1 MNALPPQAPSA
12 SGESHGTGEWPS
24 MQRLHES
31 LNGARQ
37 AGPRER
43 LGPVAVVQLG
53 ARMHYAVPRMLA
65 AQGELA
71 RLYTDVTAVQGWPR
85 LVGRLP
91 PRLLPG
97 AVRRLT
103 GRVPDDIDLRRLTTF
118 PGFGL
123 ALALRRLGART
134 PERETA
140 AALWG
145 GRTLARRVAAHGF
158 GEAAGL
164 YTFSGESLD
173 VLRAARAAGLW
184 TAVEQIIAP
193 RGTVEQ
199 LIAEEETR
207 FPDWQAQGAAN
218 RLVPQFAAQEIAEW
232 RAADLVICGSTFVRD
247 AVIATGGD
255 GARTVVVPY
264 GVDQRFALP
273 PRTPHG
279 GPLRVLTVGGIGLR
293 KGSPYVLEVARQL
306 KGRMTFRMVGPCPL
320 APAARLAL
328 AREVELV
335 GAVPR
340 AEIQRH
346 YAWADVFLLPSICEG
361 SATATYEALAA
372 GLPVVTTPN
381 AGSVVRDGRDG
392 HVVPIRDVDAIVV
405 ALLGLAGNPRLRQE
419 MAHEASLRAAEH
431 DLAHYGQ
438 RLRSA
443 LAQARALHDAPSISR
458 ERP

>member
-1 MNALPPQAPSA
+1 MNALPQAPSS
-12 SGESHGTGEWPS
+12 SGESHGTGEWPA
-24 MQRLHES
+24 MQRLQES

-37 AGPRER
+37 GGPRER

-91 PRLLPG
+91 RRLLPG

-103 GRVPDDIDLRRLTTF
+103 GRVPDDIDPRRLTTF

-123 ALALRRLGART
+123 ALSLRRLGART

-145 GRTLARRVAAHGF
+145 GRALARRVAAHGF

-173 VLRAARAAGLW
+173 VLKAARAAGLW

-193 RGTVEQ
+193 RGIVER

-207 FPDWQAQGAAN
+207 FPDWQAPGSAN
-218 RLVPQFAAQEIAEW
+218 RLAPQFAAQEIAEW
-232 RAADLVICGSTFVRD
+232 RVADLVICGSAFVRD

-255 GARTVVVPY
+255 SARTVVVPY

-293 KGSPYVLEVARQL
+293 KGSPYVLEAARQL
-306 KGRMTFRMVGPCPL
+306 KGRMTFRMVGPCAL
-320 APAARLAL
+320 APAARQAL
-328 AREVELV
+328 AREVELP

-340 AEIQRH
+340 AEIQSH

-381 AGSVVRDGRDG
+381 AGSVVRDNLEG
-392 HVVPIRDVDAIVV
+392 HVVPIRDVDAIVT
-405 ALLGLAGNPRLRQE
+405 ALLNLAGNPRLRQE
-419 MAHEASLRAAEH
+419 MSRAARLRATEH
-431 DLAHYGQ
+431 DLAHYGR

-443 LAQARALHDAPSISR
+443 LAQARALHDAHLTSR

>member
-1 MNALPPQAPSA
+1 
-12 SGESHGTGEWPS
+12 
-24 MQRLHES
+24 
-31 LNGARQ
+31 
-37 AGPRER
+37 
-43 LGPVAVVQLG
+43 
-53 ARMHYAVPRMLA
+53 
-65 AQGELA
+65 
-71 RLYTDVTAVQGWPR
+71 
-85 LVGRLP
+85 
-91 PRLLPG
+91 
-97 AVRRLT
+97 
-103 GRVPDDIDLRRLTTF
+103 
-118 PGFGL
+118 
-123 ALALRRLGART
+123 
-134 PERETA
+134 
-140 AALWG
+140 
-145 GRTLARRVAAHGF
+145 
-158 GEAAGL
+158 
-164 YTFSGESLD
+164 
-173 VLRAARAAGLW
+173 
-184 TAVEQIIAP
+184 
-193 RGTVEQ
+193 
-199 LIAEEETR
+199 
-207 FPDWQAQGAAN
+207 
-218 RLVPQFAAQEIAEW
+218 
-232 RAADLVICGSTFVRD
+232 VRD

-255 GARTVVVPY
+255 SARTVVVPY

-293 KGSPYVLEVARQL
+293 KGSPYVLEAARQL
-306 KGRMTFRMVGPCPL
+306 KGRMTFRMVGPCAL
-320 APAARLAL
+320 APAARQAL

-392 HVVPIRDVDAIVV
+392 HVVPIRDVDAIVA

-443 LAQARALHDAPSISR
+443 LAQARALHNAPSISR

>member
-1 MNALPPQAPSA
+1 MNALPLQAPSA
-12 SGESHGTGEWPS
+12 SGEGRGTREWPS
-24 MQRLHES
+24 MQRLQES
-31 LNGARQ
+31 LNAARP

-91 PRLLPG
+91 RRLLPG
-97 AVRRLT
+97 ALRRLV

-134 PERETA
+134 PEGETA

-145 GRTLARRVAAHGF
+145 GRKLARRVTAHGF
-158 GEAAGL
+158 GDAAGL
-164 YTFSGESLD
+164 YAFSGESLD
-173 VLRAARAAGLW
+173 VLRAARASGLW
-184 TAVEQIIAP
+184 SVVEQIIAP
-193 RGTVEQ
+193 RSIVEK
-199 LIAEEETR
+199 LIAEEEAR
-207 FPDWQAQGAAN
+207 FPGWQAPGAAN
-218 RLVPQFAAQEIAEW
+218 RLAPQFAAQEIAEW
-232 RAADLVICGSTFVRD
+232 RAADLVICGSAFVRD
-247 AVIATGGD
+247 AVIATGGE
-255 GARTVVVPY
+255 AERTVVVPY

-293 KGSPYVLEVARQL
+293 KGSPYVLEAARQL

-328 AREVELV
+328 ARDVELV

-381 AGSVVRDGRDG
+381 AGSVVRDGQNG
-392 HVVPIRDVDAIVV
+392 YVVPIRDVDAIVT
-405 ALLGLAGNPRLRQE
+405 ALLSLAGNPRLRHE
-419 MAHEASLRAAEH
+419 MAREAGMRASEH
-431 DLAHYGQ
+431 DLAQYGQ

-443 LAQARALHDAPSISR
+443 LAQARAFFDARPASR
-458 ERP
+458 EQP